1 MKLVTTR
8 DGRNYL
14 VPFLLVTSLF
24 FLWGFAHSIL
34 DVLNKY
40 FQNELHL
47 TKTQS
52 AFIQVVVY
60 GGYFLMAL
68 PAGAVIRRWGY
79 RAGVLTGLFLY
90 AIGALLFIP
99 GAQIMAFPFFLF
111 SLFVIGCGLTFLE
124 TSANPYVTVLGD
136 ASSSEQRI
144 NFSQS
149 FNGLGWILGPLV
161 GGWFLFSEGSQPNI
175 ALPYALIGGV
185 VLLIGG
191 IFCFVRLPEIKA
203 EDETPSSP
211 TAQGDYTTE
220 QENAPT
226 TQETTTSSSSTLSDI
241 AYLARCGAFVFG
253 WIALFLYVA
262 AQTGVNSFFINYTTE
277 HIAITDSAAAT
288 LLSLGGMGL
297 FMLGRLCGSW
307 AMSRIRAERLLAL
320 LAIIAT
326 VGTSFVVLAPGIV
339 GFIALLVVYL
349 CESIMFPTI
358 FALALRG
365 MGAHTKIASSLLI
378 MSIVGGAVA
387 PILMGLLADGH
398 SMALGFIVPL
408 VCFAVIALY
417 ALTRKTTRN

>member
-34 DVLNKY
+34 DVLNKF
-40 FQNELHL
+40 FQNEMHL

-90 AIGALLFIP
+90 GIGALLFIP
-99 GAQIMAFPFFLF
+99 GAEIMAFPFFLF

-136 ASSSEQRI
+136 AEASEQRI

-161 GGWFLFSEGSQPNI
+161 GGWFLFSQDNSPNI
-175 ALPYALIGGV
+175 ALPYAIIGLV

-191 IFCFVRLPEIKA
+191 VFCFVRLPEIKDTVSP
-203 EDETPSSP
+203 EEVSGHQDDPRDENRDLS
-211 TAQGDYTTE
+211 
-220 QENAPT
+220 
-226 TQETTTSSSSTLSDI
+226 TTTVESSSTLSEI
-241 AYLARCGAFVFG
+241 RILSRKSAFVFG

-262 AQTGVNSFFINYTTE
+262 AQTGVNSFFINYATE
-277 HIAITDSAAAT
+277 HIAITDSMAAT
-288 LLSLGGMGL
+288 LLSFGGMGL
-297 FMLGRLCGSW
+297 FMLGRLGGSW
-307 AMSRIRAERLLAL
+307 AMGRIRAERLLAI

-326 VGTSFVVLAPGIV
+326 LATSAVVLAPGGL
-339 GFIALLVVYL
+339 GFAALLVVYL

-365 MGAHTKIASSLLI
+365 LGAYTKIASSLLI

-387 PILMGLLADGH
+387 PLLMGIVADGH
-398 SMALGFIVPL
+398 SMALGFVVPL
-408 VCFAVIALY
+408 VCFVVIAAY
-417 ALTRKTTRN
+417 AISRR

>member
-34 DVLNKY
+34 DVLNKF
-40 FQNELHL
+40 FQNEMHL

-90 AIGALLFIP
+90 GIGALLFIP
-99 GAQIMAFPFFLF
+99 GAEIMAFPFFLF

-136 ASSSEQRI
+136 AKASEQRI

-149 FNGLGWILGPLV
+149 FNGLGWILGPLA
-161 GGWFLFSEGSQPNI
+161 GGWFLFSQDNSPNI
-175 ALPYALIGGV
+175 ALPYAIIGLV

-191 IFCFVRLPEIKA
+191 VFCFVRLREITDTVSPE
-203 EDETPSSP
+203 EVSGHQDDPRDENRDLS
-211 TAQGDYTTE
+211 
-220 QENAPT
+220 
-226 TQETTTSSSSTLSDI
+226 TTTVESSSTLSEI
-241 AYLARCGAFVFG
+241 RILSRKSAFVFG
-253 WIALFLYVA
+253 WVALFLYVA
-262 AQTGVNSFFINYTTE
+262 AQTGVNSFFINYATE
-277 HIAITDSAAAT
+277 HIAITDSMAAT
-288 LLSLGGMGL
+288 LLSFGGMGL
-297 FMLGRLCGSW
+297 FMLGRLGGSW
-307 AMSRIRAERLLAL
+307 AMGRIRAERLLAI

-326 VGTSFVVLAPGIV
+326 LATSAVVLAPGGL
-339 GFIALLVVYL
+339 GFAALLVVYL

-365 MGAHTKIASSLLI
+365 LGAHTKIASSLLI

-387 PILMGLLADGH
+387 PLLMGIVADGH
-398 SMALGFIVPL
+398 SMALGFVVPL
-408 VCFAVIALY
+408 VCFVVIAAY
-417 ALTRKTTRN
+417 AISRR

>member
-34 DVLNKY
+34 DVLNKF
-40 FQNELHL
+40 FQNEMHL
-47 TKTQS
+47 TKTRS

-90 AIGALLFIP
+90 GIGALLFIP
-99 GAQIMAFPFFLF
+99 GAEIMSFPFFLF

-124 TSANPYVTVLGD
+124 TSANPYVTVLGN
-136 ASSSEQRI
+136 AEASEQRI

-149 FNGLGWILGPLV
+149 FNGLGWILGPLA
-161 GGWFLFSEGSQPNI
+161 GGWFLFSQDNSPNI
-175 ALPYALIGGV
+175 ALPYAIIGLV

-191 IFCFVRLPEIKA
+191 VFCFVRLPEIKDTVSP
-203 EDETPSSP
+203 EEVSGHQDDPRDENRDLS
-211 TAQGDYTTE
+211 
-220 QENAPT
+220 
-226 TQETTTSSSSTLSDI
+226 TTTVESSSTLSEI
-241 AYLARCGAFVFG
+241 RILSRKSAFVFG
-253 WIALFLYVA
+253 WVALFLYVA
-262 AQTGVNSFFINYTTE
+262 AQTGVNSFFINYATE
-277 HIAITDSAAAT
+277 HIAITDSMAAT
-288 LLSLGGMGL
+288 LLSFGGMGL
-297 FMLGRLCGSW
+297 FMLGRLGGSW
-307 AMSRIRAERLLAL
+307 AMGRIRAERLLAI

-326 VGTSFVVLAPGIV
+326 LATSAVVLAPGGL
-339 GFIALLVVYL
+339 GFAALLVVYL

-365 MGAHTKIASSLLI
+365 LGAHTKIASSLLI

-387 PILMGLLADGH
+387 PLLMGIVADGH
-398 SMALGFIVPL
+398 SMALGFVVPL
-408 VCFAVIALY
+408 VCFVVIAAY
-417 ALTRKTTRN
+417 AVTRR

>member
-34 DVLNKY
+34 DVLNKF
-40 FQNELHL
+40 FQNEMHL

-90 AIGALLFIP
+90 GIGALLFIP
-99 GAQIMAFPFFLF
+99 GAEIMAFPFFLF

-124 TSANPYVTVLGD
+124 TSANPYVTVLGN
-136 ASSSEQRI
+136 AEASEQRI

-149 FNGLGWILGPLV
+149 FNGLGWILGPLA
-161 GGWFLFSEGSQPNI
+161 GGWFLFSQDNSPNI
-175 ALPYALIGGV
+175 ALPYAIIGLV

-191 IFCFVRLPEIKA
+191 VFCFVRLPEIKDTVSP
-203 EDETPSSP
+203 EEVSGHQDDPRDENRDLS
-211 TAQGDYTTE
+211 
-220 QENAPT
+220 
-226 TQETTTSSSSTLSDI
+226 TTTVESSSTLSEI
-241 AYLARCGAFVFG
+241 RILSRKSAFVFG
-253 WIALFLYVA
+253 WVALFLYVA
-262 AQTGVNSFFINYTTE
+262 AQTGVNSFFINYATE
-277 HIAITDSAAAT
+277 HIAITDSMAAT
-288 LLSLGGMGL
+288 LLSFGGMGL
-297 FMLGRLCGSW
+297 FMLGRLGGSW
-307 AMSRIRAERLLAL
+307 AMGRIRAERLLAI

-326 VGTSFVVLAPGIV
+326 LATSAVVLAPGGL
-339 GFIALLVVYL
+339 GFAALLVVYL

-365 MGAHTKIASSLLI
+365 LGAHTKIASSLLI

-387 PILMGLLADGH
+387 PLLMGIVADGH
-398 SMALGFIVPL
+398 SMALGFVVPL
-408 VCFAVIALY
+408 VCFVVIAAY
-417 ALTRKTTRN
+417 AVTRR

>member
-34 DVLNKY
+34 DVLNKF
-40 FQNELHL
+40 FQNEMHL

-90 AIGALLFIP
+90 GIGALLFIP
-99 GAQIMAFPFFLF
+99 GAEIMAFPFFLF

-136 ASSSEQRI
+136 AEASEQRI

-161 GGWFLFSEGSQPNI
+161 GGWFLFSQDNSPNI
-175 ALPYALIGGV
+175 ALPYAIIGLV

-191 IFCFVRLPEIKA
+191 VFCFVRLPEIK
-203 EDETPSSP
+203 DTVSP
-211 TAQGDYTTE
+211 EEVSGHQDDPRE
-220 QENAPT
+220 ENRDLS
-226 TQETTTSSSSTLSDI
+226 TTTVESSSTLSEI
-241 AYLARCGAFVFG
+241 RILSRKSAFVFG

-262 AQTGVNSFFINYTTE
+262 AQTGVNSFFINYATE
-277 HIAITDSAAAT
+277 HIAITDSMAAT
-288 LLSLGGMGL
+288 LLSFGGMGL
-297 FMLGRLCGSW
+297 FMLGRLGGSW
-307 AMSRIRAERLLAL
+307 AMGRIRAERLLAI

-326 VGTSFVVLAPGIV
+326 LATSAVVLAPGGL
-339 GFIALLVVYL
+339 GFAALLVVYL

-365 MGAHTKIASSLLI
+365 LGAHTKIASSLLI

-387 PILMGLLADGH
+387 PLLMGIVADGH
-398 SMALGFIVPL
+398 SMALGFVVPL
-408 VCFAVIALY
+408 VCFVVIAAY
-417 ALTRKTTRN
+417 AISRR

>member
-34 DVLNKY
+34 DVLNKF
-40 FQNELHL
+40 FQNEMHL

-90 AIGALLFIP
+90 GIGALLFIP
-99 GAQIMAFPFFLF
+99 GAEIMAFPFFLF

-136 ASSSEQRI
+136 AEASEQRI

-149 FNGLGWILGPLV
+149 FNGLGWILGPLA
-161 GGWFLFSEGSQPNI
+161 GGWFLFSQDNSPNI
-175 ALPYALIGGV
+175 ALPYAIIGLV

-191 IFCFVRLPEIKA
+191 VFCFVRLPEIKDTVSP
-203 EDETPSSP
+203 EEVSGHQDDPRDENRDLS
-211 TAQGDYTTE
+211 
-220 QENAPT
+220 
-226 TQETTTSSSSTLSDI
+226 TTTVESSSTLSEI
-241 AYLARCGAFVFG
+241 SILSRKSAFVFG

-262 AQTGVNSFFINYTTE
+262 AQTGVNSFFINYATE
-277 HIAITDSAAAT
+277 HIAITDSMAAT
-288 LLSLGGMGL
+288 LLSFGGMGL
-297 FMLGRLCGSW
+297 FMLGRLGGSW
-307 AMSRIRAERLLAL
+307 AMGRIRAERLLAI

-326 VGTSFVVLAPGIV
+326 LATSAVVLAPGGL
-339 GFIALLVVYL
+339 GFAALLVVYL

-365 MGAHTKIASSLLI
+365 LGAHTKIASSLLI

-387 PILMGLLADGH
+387 PLLMGIVADGH

-408 VCFAVIALY
+408 VCFVVIAAY
-417 ALTRKTTRN
+417 AISRR

>member
-34 DVLNKY
+34 DVLNKF
-40 FQNELHL
+40 FQNEMHL

-90 AIGALLFIP
+90 GIGALLFIP
-99 GAQIMAFPFFLF
+99 GAKIMSFPFFLF

-136 ASSSEQRI
+136 AEASEQRI

-149 FNGLGWILGPLV
+149 FNGLGWILGPLA
-161 GGWFLFSEGSQPNI
+161 GGWFLFSQENSPNI
-175 ALPYALIGGV
+175 ALPYAIIGLV

-191 IFCFVRLPEIKA
+191 VFCFVRLPEIKDTVSP
-203 EDETPSSP
+203 EEVSGHQDDPRDENRDLS
-211 TAQGDYTTE
+211 
-220 QENAPT
+220 
-226 TQETTTSSSSTLSDI
+226 TTTVESSSTLSEI
-241 AYLARCGAFVFG
+241 SILSRKSAFVFG

-262 AQTGVNSFFINYTTE
+262 AQTGVNSFFINYATE
-277 HIAITDSAAAT
+277 HIAITDSMAAT
-288 LLSLGGMGL
+288 LLSFGGMGL
-297 FMLGRLCGSW
+297 FMLGRLGGSW
-307 AMSRIRAERLLAL
+307 AMGRIRAERLLAI

-326 VGTSFVVLAPGIV
+326 LATSAVVLAPGGL
-339 GFIALLVVYL
+339 GFAALLVVYL

-365 MGAHTKIASSLLI
+365 LGAHTKIASSLLI

-387 PILMGLLADGH
+387 PLLMGIVADGH
-398 SMALGFIVPL
+398 SMALGFVVPL
-408 VCFAVIALY
+408 VCFVVIAAY
-417 ALTRKTTRN
+417 AISRR

>member
-34 DVLNKY
+34 DVLNKF
-40 FQNELHL
+40 FQNEMHL

-90 AIGALLFIP
+90 GIGALLFIP
-99 GAQIMAFPFFLF
+99 GAEIMSFPFFLF

-136 ASSSEQRI
+136 AEASEQRI

-161 GGWFLFSEGSQPNI
+161 GGWFLFSQENSPNI
-175 ALPYALIGGV
+175 ALPYAIIGLV

-191 IFCFVRLPEIKA
+191 VFCFVRLPEIKDTVSP
-203 EDETPSSP
+203 EEISGHQDDPRDENRDLS
-211 TAQGDYTTE
+211 
-220 QENAPT
+220 
-226 TQETTTSSSSTLSDI
+226 TTTVESSSTLSEI
-241 AYLARCGAFVFG
+241 CILSRKSAFVFG
-253 WIALFLYVA
+253 WVALFLYVA
-262 AQTGVNSFFINYTTE
+262 AQTGVNSFFINYATE
-277 HIAITDSAAAT
+277 HIAITDSMAAT
-288 LLSLGGMGL
+288 LLSFGGMGL
-297 FMLGRLCGSW
+297 FMLGRLGGSW
-307 AMSRIRAERLLAL
+307 AMGRIRAERLLAI

-326 VGTSFVVLAPGIV
+326 LATSAVVLAPGGL
-339 GFIALLVVYL
+339 GFAALLVVYL

-365 MGAHTKIASSLLI
+365 LGAHTKIASSLLI

-387 PILMGLLADGH
+387 PLLMGIVADGH
-398 SMALGFIVPL
+398 SMALGFVVPL
-408 VCFAVIALY
+408 VCFVVIAAY
-417 ALTRKTTRN
+417 AISRR

>member
-8 DGRNYL
+8 DGRNYI

-34 DVLNKY
+34 DVLNKF
-40 FQNELHL
+40 FQNEMHL

-90 AIGALLFIP
+90 GIGALLFIP
-99 GAQIMAFPFFLF
+99 GAEIMAFPFFLF

-136 ASSSEQRI
+136 AEASEQRI

-149 FNGLGWILGPLV
+149 FNGLGWILGPLA
-161 GGWFLFSEGSQPNI
+161 GGWFLFSQDNSPNI
-175 ALPYALIGGV
+175 ALPYAIIGLV

-191 IFCFVRLPEIKA
+191 VFCFVRLPEIKDTVSP
-203 EDETPSSP
+203 EEVSGHQDDPRDENRDLS
-211 TAQGDYTTE
+211 
-220 QENAPT
+220 
-226 TQETTTSSSSTLSDI
+226 TTTVESSSTLSEI
-241 AYLARCGAFVFG
+241 RILSRKSAFVFG

-262 AQTGVNSFFINYTTE
+262 AQTGVNSFFINYATE
-277 HIAITDSAAAT
+277 HIAITDSMAAT
-288 LLSLGGMGL
+288 LLSFGGMGL
-297 FMLGRLCGSW
+297 FMLGRLGGSW
-307 AMSRIRAERLLAL
+307 AMGRIRAERLLAI

-326 VGTSFVVLAPGIV
+326 LATSAVVLAPGGL
-339 GFIALLVVYL
+339 GFAALLVVYL

-365 MGAHTKIASSLLI
+365 LGAHTKIASSLLI

-387 PILMGLLADGH
+387 PLLMGIVADGH
-398 SMALGFIVPL
+398 SMALGFVVPL
-408 VCFAVIALY
+408 VCFVVIAAY
-417 ALTRKTTRN
+417 AVTRH

>member
-34 DVLNKY
+34 DVLNKF
-40 FQNELHL
+40 FQNEMHL

-90 AIGALLFIP
+90 GIGALLFIP
-99 GAQIMAFPFFLF
+99 GAEIMAFPFFLF

-136 ASSSEQRI
+136 AEASEQRI

-161 GGWFLFSEGSQPNI
+161 GGWFLFSQDNSPNI
-175 ALPYALIGGV
+175 ALPYAIIGLV

-191 IFCFVRLPEIKA
+191 VFCFVRLPEIKDTVSP
-203 EDETPSSP
+203 EEVSGPQDDPRDENRDLS
-211 TAQGDYTTE
+211 
-220 QENAPT
+220 
-226 TQETTTSSSSTLSDI
+226 TTTVESSSTLSEI
-241 AYLARCGAFVFG
+241 RILSRKSAFVFG
-253 WIALFLYVA
+253 WVALFLYVA
-262 AQTGVNSFFINYTTE
+262 AQTGINSFFINYATE
-277 HIAITDSAAAT
+277 HIAITDSMAAT
-288 LLSLGGMGL
+288 LLSFGGMGL
-297 FMLGRLCGSW
+297 FMLGRLGGSW
-307 AMSRIRAERLLAL
+307 AMGRIRAERLLAI

-326 VGTSFVVLAPGIV
+326 LATSAVVLAPGGL
-339 GFIALLVVYL
+339 GFAALLVVYL

-365 MGAHTKIASSLLI
+365 LGAHTKIASSLLI

-387 PILMGLLADGH
+387 PLLMGIVADGH
-398 SMALGFIVPL
+398 SMALGFVVPL
-408 VCFAVIALY
+408 VCFVVIAAY
-417 ALTRKTTRN
+417 AISRR

>member
-34 DVLNKY
+34 DVLNKF
-40 FQNELHL
+40 FQNEMHL

-90 AIGALLFIP
+90 GIGALLFIP
-99 GAQIMAFPFFLF
+99 GAEIMAFPFFLF

-136 ASSSEQRI
+136 AEASEQRI

-149 FNGLGWILGPLV
+149 FNGLGWILGPLA
-161 GGWFLFSEGSQPNI
+161 GGWFLFSQDNSPNI
-175 ALPYALIGGV
+175 ALPYAIIGLV

-191 IFCFVRLPEIKA
+191 VFCFVRLPEIKDTVSP
-203 EDETPSSP
+203 EEVSGHQDDPRDENRDLSTM
-211 TAQGDYTTE
+211 TVE
-220 QENAPT
+220 
-226 TQETTTSSSSTLSDI
+226 SSSTLSEI
-241 AYLARCGAFVFG
+241 CILSRKSAFVFG
-253 WIALFLYVA
+253 WVALFLYVA
-262 AQTGVNSFFINYTTE
+262 AQTGVNSFFINYATE
-277 HIAITDSAAAT
+277 HIAITDSMAAT
-288 LLSLGGMGL
+288 LLSFGGMGL
-297 FMLGRLCGSW
+297 FMLGRLGGSW
-307 AMSRIRAERLLAL
+307 AMGRIRAERLLAI

-326 VGTSFVVLAPGIV
+326 LATSAVVLAPGGL
-339 GFIALLVVYL
+339 GFAALLVVYL

-365 MGAHTKIASSLLI
+365 LGAHTKIASSLLI

-387 PILMGLLADGH
+387 PLLMGIVADGH
-398 SMALGFIVPL
+398 SMALGFVVPL
-408 VCFAVIALY
+408 VCFVVIAAY
-417 ALTRKTTRN
+417 AISRR

>member
-34 DVLNKY
+34 DVLNKF
-40 FQNELHL
+40 FQNEMHL

-90 AIGALLFIP
+90 GIGALLFIP
-99 GAQIMAFPFFLF
+99 GAKIMSFPFFLF

-136 ASSSEQRI
+136 AEASEQRI

-149 FNGLGWILGPLV
+149 FNGLGWILGPLA
-161 GGWFLFSEGSQPNI
+161 GGWFLFSQENSPNI
-175 ALPYALIGGV
+175 ALPYAIIGLV

-191 IFCFVRLPEIKA
+191 VFCFVRLPEIKDTVSP
-203 EDETPSSP
+203 EEVSGHQDDPRDENRDLS
-211 TAQGDYTTE
+211 
-220 QENAPT
+220 
-226 TQETTTSSSSTLSDI
+226 TTTVESSSTLSEI
-241 AYLARCGAFVFG
+241 SILSRKSAFVFG

-262 AQTGVNSFFINYTTE
+262 AQTGVNSFFINYATE
-277 HIAITDSAAAT
+277 HIAITDSMAAT
-288 LLSLGGMGL
+288 LLSFGGMGL
-297 FMLGRLCGSW
+297 FMLGRLGGSW
-307 AMSRIRAERLLAL
+307 AMGRIRAERLLAI

-326 VGTSFVVLAPGIV
+326 LATSAVVLAPGGL
-339 GFIALLVVYL
+339 GFAALLVVYL

-365 MGAHTKIASSLLI
+365 LGAHTKIASSLLI
-378 MSIVGGAVA
+378 MSNVGGAVA
-387 PILMGLLADGH
+387 PLLMGIVADGH
-398 SMALGFIVPL
+398 SMALGFVVPL
-408 VCFAVIALY
+408 VCFVVIAAY
-417 ALTRKTTRN
+417 AVTRH

>member
-34 DVLNKY
+34 DVLNKF
-40 FQNELHL
+40 FQNEMHL

-90 AIGALLFIP
+90 GIGALLFIP
-99 GAQIMAFPFFLF
+99 GAEIMAFPFFLF

-124 TSANPYVTVLGD
+124 TSANPYVTVLGN
-136 ASSSEQRI
+136 AEASEQRI

-161 GGWFLFSEGSQPNI
+161 GGWFLFSQDNSPNI
-175 ALPYALIGGV
+175 ALPYAIIGLV

-191 IFCFVRLPEIKA
+191 VFCFVRLPEIKDTVSP
-203 EDETPSSP
+203 EEVSGHQDDPRDENRDLS
-211 TAQGDYTTE
+211 
-220 QENAPT
+220 
-226 TQETTTSSSSTLSDI
+226 TTTVESSSTLSEI
-241 AYLARCGAFVFG
+241 RILSRKSAFVFG
-253 WIALFLYVA
+253 WVALFLYVA
-262 AQTGVNSFFINYTTE
+262 AQTGVNSFFINYATE
-277 HIAITDSAAAT
+277 HIAITDSMAAT
-288 LLSLGGMGL
+288 LLSFGGMGL
-297 FMLGRLCGSW
+297 FMLGRLGGSW
-307 AMSRIRAERLLAL
+307 AMGRIRAERLLAI

-326 VGTSFVVLAPGIV
+326 LATSAVVLAPGGL
-339 GFIALLVVYL
+339 GFAALLVVYL

-365 MGAHTKIASSLLI
+365 LGAHTKIASSLLI

-387 PILMGLLADGH
+387 PLLMGIVADGH
-398 SMALGFIVPL
+398 SMALGFVVPL
-408 VCFAVIALY
+408 VCFVVIAAY
-417 ALTRKTTRN
+417 AVTRR

>member
-34 DVLNKY
+34 DVLNKF
-40 FQNELHL
+40 FQNEMHL

-90 AIGALLFIP
+90 GIGALLFIP
-99 GAQIMAFPFFLF
+99 GAEIMAFPFFLF

-136 ASSSEQRI
+136 AEASEQRI

-149 FNGLGWILGPLV
+149 FNGLGWILGPLA
-161 GGWFLFSEGSQPNI
+161 GGWFLFSQENSPNI
-175 ALPYALIGGV
+175 ALPYAIIGLV

-191 IFCFVRLPEIKA
+191 VFCFVRLPEIKDTVSP
-203 EDETPSSP
+203 EEVSGHQDDPRDENRDLS
-211 TAQGDYTTE
+211 
-220 QENAPT
+220 
-226 TQETTTSSSSTLSDI
+226 TTTVESSSTLSEI
-241 AYLARCGAFVFG
+241 SILSRKSAFVFG

-262 AQTGVNSFFINYTTE
+262 AQTGVNSFFINYATE
-277 HIAITDSAAAT
+277 HIAITDSMAAT
-288 LLSLGGMGL
+288 LLSFGGMGL
-297 FMLGRLCGSW
+297 FMLGRLGGSW
-307 AMSRIRAERLLAL
+307 AMGRIRAERLLAI

-326 VGTSFVVLAPGIV
+326 LATSAVVLAPGGL
-339 GFIALLVVYL
+339 GFAALLVVYL

-365 MGAHTKIASSLLI
+365 LGAHTKIASSLLI

-387 PILMGLLADGH
+387 PLLMGIVADGH
-398 SMALGFIVPL
+398 SMALGFVVPL
-408 VCFAVIALY
+408 VCFVVIAAY
-417 ALTRKTTRN
+417 AVTRH

>member
-34 DVLNKY
+34 DVLNKF
-40 FQNELHL
+40 FQNEMHL

-90 AIGALLFIP
+90 GIGALLFIP
-99 GAQIMAFPFFLF
+99 GAEIMAFPFFLF

-136 ASSSEQRI
+136 AEASEQRI

-161 GGWFLFSEGSQPNI
+161 GGWFLFSQDNSPNI
-175 ALPYALIGGV
+175 ALPYAIIGLV

-191 IFCFVRLPEIKA
+191 VFCFVRLPEIKDTVSP
-203 EDETPSSP
+203 EEISGHQDDPRDENRDLS
-211 TAQGDYTTE
+211 
-220 QENAPT
+220 
-226 TQETTTSSSSTLSDI
+226 TTTVESSSTLSEI
-241 AYLARCGAFVFG
+241 RILSRKSAFVFG
-253 WIALFLYVA
+253 WVALFLYVA
-262 AQTGVNSFFINYTTE
+262 AQTGVNSFFINYATE
-277 HIAITDSAAAT
+277 HIAITDSMAAT
-288 LLSLGGMGL
+288 LLSFGGMGL
-297 FMLGRLCGSW
+297 FMLGRLGGSW
-307 AMSRIRAERLLAL
+307 AMGRIRAERLLAIL
-320 LAIIAT
+320 SIIAT
-326 VGTSFVVLAPGIV
+326 LATSAVVLAPGGL
-339 GFIALLVVYL
+339 GFAALLVVYL

-365 MGAHTKIASSLLI
+365 LGAHTKIASSLLI

-387 PILMGLLADGH
+387 PLLMGIVADGH

-408 VCFAVIALY
+408 VCFVVIAAY
-417 ALTRKTTRN
+417 AVTRH

>member
-34 DVLNKY
+34 DVLNKF
-40 FQNELHL
+40 FQNEMHL

-90 AIGALLFIP
+90 GIGALLFIP
-99 GAQIMAFPFFLF
+99 GAEIMAFPFFLF

-136 ASSSEQRI
+136 AEASEQRI

-149 FNGLGWILGPLV
+149 FNGLGWILGPLA
-161 GGWFLFSEGSQPNI
+161 GGWFLFSQDNSPNI
-175 ALPYALIGGV
+175 ALPYAIIGLV

-191 IFCFVRLPEIKA
+191 VFCFVRLPEIKDTVSP
-203 EDETPSSP
+203 EEVSGHQDDPRDENRDLS
-211 TAQGDYTTE
+211 
-220 QENAPT
+220 
-226 TQETTTSSSSTLSDI
+226 TTTVESSSTLSEI
-241 AYLARCGAFVFG
+241 RILSRKSVFVFG
-253 WIALFLYVA
+253 WVALFLYVA
-262 AQTGVNSFFINYTTE
+262 AQTGVNSFFINYATE
-277 HIAITDSAAAT
+277 HIAITDSMAAT
-288 LLSLGGMGL
+288 LLSFGGMGL
-297 FMLGRLCGSW
+297 FMLGRLGGSW
-307 AMSRIRAERLLAL
+307 AMGRIRAERLLAI

-326 VGTSFVVLAPGIV
+326 LATSAVVLAPGGL
-339 GFIALLVVYL
+339 GFVALLVVYL

-365 MGAHTKIASSLLI
+365 LGAHTKIASSLLI

-387 PILMGLLADGH
+387 PLLMGIVADGH
-398 SMALGFIVPL
+398 SMALGFVVPL
-408 VCFAVIALY
+408 VCFVVIAAY
-417 ALTRKTTRN
+417 AVTRH

>member
-34 DVLNKY
+34 DVLNKF
-40 FQNELHL
+40 FQNEMHL

-90 AIGALLFIP
+90 GIGALLFIP
-99 GAQIMAFPFFLF
+99 GAEIMSFPFFLF

-136 ASSSEQRI
+136 AEASEQRI

-161 GGWFLFSEGSQPNI
+161 GGWFLFSQENSPNI
-175 ALPYALIGGV
+175 ALPYAIIGLV

-191 IFCFVRLPEIKA
+191 VFCFVRLPEIKDTVSP
-203 EDETPSSP
+203 EEVSGHQDDPRDENRDLS
-211 TAQGDYTTE
+211 
-220 QENAPT
+220 
-226 TQETTTSSSSTLSDI
+226 TTTVESSSTLSEI
-241 AYLARCGAFVFG
+241 RILSRKSAFVFG

-262 AQTGVNSFFINYTTE
+262 AQTGVNSFFINYATE
-277 HIAITDSAAAT
+277 HIAITDSMAAT
-288 LLSLGGMGL
+288 LLSFGGMGL
-297 FMLGRLCGSW
+297 FMLGRLGGSW
-307 AMSRIRAERLLAL
+307 AMGRIRAERLLAI

-326 VGTSFVVLAPGIV
+326 LATSTVVLAPGGL
-339 GFIALLVVYL
+339 GFAALLVVYL

-365 MGAHTKIASSLLI
+365 LGAHTKIASSLLI

-387 PILMGLLADGH
+387 PLLMGIVADGH
-398 SMALGFIVPL
+398 SMALGFVAPL
-408 VCFAVIALY
+408 VCFVVIAAY
-417 ALTRKTTRN
+417 AVTRR

>member
-34 DVLNKY
+34 DVLNKF
-40 FQNELHL
+40 FQNEMHL

-90 AIGALLFIP
+90 GIGALLFIP
-99 GAQIMAFPFFLF
+99 GAEIMAFPFFLF

-136 ASSSEQRI
+136 AEASEQRI

-149 FNGLGWILGPLV
+149 FNGLGWILGPLA
-161 GGWFLFSEGSQPNI
+161 GGWFLFSQDNSPNI
-175 ALPYALIGGV
+175 ALPYAIIGLV

-191 IFCFVRLPEIKA
+191 VFCFVRLPEIKDTVSP
-203 EDETPSSP
+203 EEVSGHQDDPRDENRDLSTM
-211 TAQGDYTTE
+211 TVE
-220 QENAPT
+220 
-226 TQETTTSSSSTLSDI
+226 SSSTLSEI
-241 AYLARCGAFVFG
+241 CILSRKSAFVFG
-253 WIALFLYVA
+253 WVALFLYVA
-262 AQTGVNSFFINYTTE
+262 AQTGVNSFFINYATE
-277 HIAITDSAAAT
+277 HIAITDSMAAT
-288 LLSLGGMGL
+288 LLSFGGMGL
-297 FMLGRLCGSW
+297 FMLGRLGGSW
-307 AMSRIRAERLLAL
+307 AMGRIRAERLLAI

-326 VGTSFVVLAPGIV
+326 LATSAVVLAPGGL
-339 GFIALLVVYL
+339 GFAALLVVYL

-365 MGAHTKIASSLLI
+365 LGAHTKIASSLLI

-387 PILMGLLADGH
+387 PLLMGIVADGH
-398 SMALGFIVPL
+398 SMALGFVVPL
-408 VCFAVIALY
+408 VCFVVIAAY
-417 ALTRKTTRN
+417 AVTRR

>member
-34 DVLNKY
+34 DVLNKF
-40 FQNELHL
+40 FQNEMHL

-90 AIGALLFIP
+90 GIGALLFIP
-99 GAQIMAFPFFLF
+99 GAEIMSFPFFLF

-136 ASSSEQRI
+136 AEASEQRI

-149 FNGLGWILGPLV
+149 FNGLGWILGPLA
-161 GGWFLFSEGSQPNI
+161 GGWFLFSQENSPNI
-175 ALPYALIGGV
+175 ALPYAIIGLV

-191 IFCFVRLPEIKA
+191 VFCFVRLPEIKDTVSP
-203 EDETPSSP
+203 EEVSGHQDDPRDENRDLS
-211 TAQGDYTTE
+211 
-220 QENAPT
+220 
-226 TQETTTSSSSTLSDI
+226 TTTVESSSTLSEI
-241 AYLARCGAFVFG
+241 SILSRKSAFVFG

-262 AQTGVNSFFINYTTE
+262 AQTGVNSFFINYATE
-277 HIAITDSAAAT
+277 HIAITDSMAAT
-288 LLSLGGMGL
+288 LLSFGGMGL
-297 FMLGRLCGSW
+297 FMLGRLGGSW
-307 AMSRIRAERLLAL
+307 AMGRIRAERLLAI

-326 VGTSFVVLAPGIV
+326 LATSAVVLAPGGL
-339 GFIALLVVYL
+339 GFAALLVVYL

-365 MGAHTKIASSLLI
+365 LGAHTKIASSLLI

-387 PILMGLLADGH
+387 PLLMGIVADGH
-398 SMALGFIVPL
+398 SMALGFVVPL
-408 VCFAVIALY
+408 VCFVVIAAY
-417 ALTRKTTRN
+417 AVTRH

>member
-34 DVLNKY
+34 DVLNKF
-40 FQNELHL
+40 FQNEMHL

-90 AIGALLFIP
+90 GIGALLFIP
-99 GAQIMAFPFFLF
+99 GAEIMAFPFFLF

-136 ASSSEQRI
+136 AEASEQRI

-161 GGWFLFSEGSQPNI
+161 GGWFLFSQENSPNI
-175 ALPYALIGGV
+175 ALPYAIIGLV

-191 IFCFVRLPEIKA
+191 VFCFVRLPEIKDTVSP
-203 EDETPSSP
+203 EEVSGHQDDPRDENRDLS
-211 TAQGDYTTE
+211 
-220 QENAPT
+220 
-226 TQETTTSSSSTLSDI
+226 TTTVESSSTLSEI
-241 AYLARCGAFVFG
+241 RILSRKSAFVFG

-262 AQTGVNSFFINYTTE
+262 AQTGVNSFFINYATE
-277 HIAITDSAAAT
+277 HIAITDSMAAT
-288 LLSLGGMGL
+288 LLSFGGMGL
-297 FMLGRLCGSW
+297 FMLGRLGGSW
-307 AMSRIRAERLLAL
+307 AMGRIRAERLLAI

-326 VGTSFVVLAPGIV
+326 LATSAVVLAPGGL
-339 GFIALLVVYL
+339 GFAALLVVYL

-365 MGAHTKIASSLLI
+365 LGAHTKIASSLLI

-387 PILMGLLADGH
+387 PLLMGIVADGH
-398 SMALGFIVPL
+398 SMALGFVVPL
-408 VCFAVIALY
+408 VCFVVIAAY
-417 ALTRKTTRN
+417 AISRR

>member
-1 MKLVTTR
+1 MKIVTTH

-34 DVLNKY
+34 DVLNKF

-90 AIGALLFIP
+90 GLGALLFIP
-99 GAQIMAFPFFLF
+99 GATIMSFPFFLF

-136 ASSSEQRI
+136 ANSSEQRI

-161 GGWFLFSEGSQPNI
+161 GGWCLFAQGDSPNI
-175 ALPYALIGGV
+175 SLPYATIGIV
-185 VLLIGG
+185 VLLIGLV
-191 IFCFVRLPEIKA
+191 FYFVRLPEIKEIPA
-203 EDETPSSP
+203 NDHSPLSEEDAPSDSSP
-211 TAQGDYTTE
+211 
-220 QENAPT
+220 
-226 TQETTTSSSSTLSDI
+226 STWAEICYLS
-241 AYLARCGAFVFG
+241 RKGAFVFG

-262 AQTGVNSFFINYTTE
+262 AQTGINSFFINYATE
-277 HIAITDSAAAT
+277 HIAITDSTAAT
-288 LLSLGGMGL
+288 LLSFGGMGL
-297 FMLGRLCGSW
+297 FMLGRLGGSW
-307 AMSRIRAERLLAL
+307 AMGQIRAERLLAI

-326 VGTSFVVLAPGIV
+326 LATSVVVFVPNTL

-349 CESIMFPTI
+349 CESIMFPTL

-365 MGAHTKIASSLLI
+365 LGAHTKIASSLLI

-387 PILMGLLADGH
+387 PLLMGIVADGH
-398 SMALGFIVPL
+398 STALGFIIPL
-408 VCFAVIALY
+408 ICFIVIAAY
-417 ALTRKTTRN
+417 AVTRR

>member
-34 DVLNKY
+34 DVLNKF
-40 FQNELHL
+40 FQNEMHL

-90 AIGALLFIP
+90 GIGALLFIP
-99 GAQIMAFPFFLF
+99 GAEIMSFPFFLF

-124 TSANPYVTVLGD
+124 TSANPYVTVLGN
-136 ASSSEQRI
+136 AEASEQRI

-149 FNGLGWILGPLV
+149 FNGLGWILGPLA
-161 GGWFLFSEGSQPNI
+161 GGWFLFSQDNSPNI
-175 ALPYALIGGV
+175 ALPYAIIGLV

-191 IFCFVRLPEIKA
+191 VFCFVRLPEIKDTVSP
-203 EDETPSSP
+203 EEVSGHQDDPRDENRDLS
-211 TAQGDYTTE
+211 
-220 QENAPT
+220 
-226 TQETTTSSSSTLSDI
+226 TTTVESSSTLSEI
-241 AYLARCGAFVFG
+241 RILSRKSAFVFG
-253 WIALFLYVA
+253 WVALFLYVA
-262 AQTGVNSFFINYTTE
+262 AQTGVNSFFINYATE
-277 HIAITDSAAAT
+277 HIAITDSMAAT
-288 LLSLGGMGL
+288 LLSFGGMGL
-297 FMLGRLCGSW
+297 FMLGRLGGSW
-307 AMSRIRAERLLAL
+307 AMGRIRAERLLAI

-326 VGTSFVVLAPGIV
+326 LATSAVVLAPGGI
-339 GFIALLVVYL
+339 GFAALLVVYL

-365 MGAHTKIASSLLI
+365 LGAHTKIASSLLI

-387 PILMGLLADGH
+387 PLLMGIVADGH

-408 VCFAVIALY
+408 VCFVVIAAY
-417 ALTRKTTRN
+417 AVTRR

>member
-34 DVLNKY
+34 DVLNKF
-40 FQNELHL
+40 FQNEMHL

-90 AIGALLFIP
+90 GIGALLFIP
-99 GAQIMAFPFFLF
+99 GAEIMAFPFFLF

-136 ASSSEQRI
+136 AEASEQRI

-161 GGWFLFSEGSQPNI
+161 GGWFLFSQDNSPNI
-175 ALPYALIGGV
+175 ALPYAIIGLV

-191 IFCFVRLPEIKA
+191 VFCFVRLPEIKDTVSP
-203 EDETPSSP
+203 EEVSGHQDDPRDENRDLS
-211 TAQGDYTTE
+211 
-220 QENAPT
+220 
-226 TQETTTSSSSTLSDI
+226 TTTVESSSTLSEI
-241 AYLARCGAFVFG
+241 RILSRKSAFVFG
-253 WIALFLYVA
+253 WVALFLYVA
-262 AQTGVNSFFINYTTE
+262 AQTGVNSFFINYATE
-277 HIAITDSAAAT
+277 HIAITDSMAAT
-288 LLSLGGMGL
+288 LLSFGGMGL
-297 FMLGRLCGSW
+297 FMLGRLGGSW
-307 AMSRIRAERLLAL
+307 AMGRIRAERLLAI

-326 VGTSFVVLAPGIV
+326 LATSAVVLAPGGL
-339 GFIALLVVYL
+339 GFAALLVVYL

-365 MGAHTKIASSLLI
+365 LGAHTKIASSLLI

-387 PILMGLLADGH
+387 PLLMGIVADGH
-398 SMALGFIVPL
+398 SMALGFVVPL
-408 VCFAVIALY
+408 VCFVVIAAY
-417 ALTRKTTRN
+417 AISRR

>member
-34 DVLNKY
+34 DVLNKF
-40 FQNELHL
+40 FQNEMHL

-90 AIGALLFIP
+90 GIGALLFIP
-99 GAQIMAFPFFLF
+99 GAEIMAFPFFLF

-136 ASSSEQRI
+136 AEASEQRI

-149 FNGLGWILGPLV
+149 FNGLGWILGPLA
-161 GGWFLFSEGSQPNI
+161 GGWFLFSQDNSPNI
-175 ALPYALIGGV
+175 ALPYAIIGLV

-191 IFCFVRLPEIKA
+191 VFCFVRLPEIKDTVSPEEVSGHQDDPRA
-203 EDETPSSP
+203 ENRDLSTMTVE
-211 TAQGDYTTE
+211 
-220 QENAPT
+220 
-226 TQETTTSSSSTLSDI
+226 SSSTLSEI
-241 AYLARCGAFVFG
+241 RILSRKSAFVFG

-262 AQTGVNSFFINYTTE
+262 AQTGVNSFFINYATE
-277 HIAITDSAAAT
+277 HIAITDSMAAT
-288 LLSLGGMGL
+288 LLSFGGMGL
-297 FMLGRLCGSW
+297 FMLGRLGGSW
-307 AMSRIRAERLLAL
+307 AMGRIRAERLLAI

-326 VGTSFVVLAPGIV
+326 LATSAVVLAPGGL
-339 GFIALLVVYL
+339 GFAALLVVYL

-365 MGAHTKIASSLLI
+365 LGAHTKIASSLLI

-387 PILMGLLADGH
+387 PLLMGIVADGH
-398 SMALGFIVPL
+398 SMALGFVVPL
-408 VCFAVIALY
+408 VCFVVIAAY
-417 ALTRKTTRN
+417 AISRR

>member
-34 DVLNKY
+34 DVLNKF
-40 FQNELHL
+40 FQNEMHL

-90 AIGALLFIP
+90 GIGALLFIP
-99 GAQIMAFPFFLF
+99 GAEIMSFPFFLF

-136 ASSSEQRI
+136 AEASEQRI

-149 FNGLGWILGPLV
+149 FNGLGWILGPLA
-161 GGWFLFSEGSQPNI
+161 GGWFLFSQENSPNI
-175 ALPYALIGGV
+175 ALPYAIIGLV

-191 IFCFVRLPEIKA
+191 VFCFVRLPEIKDTVSP
-203 EDETPSSP
+203 EEVSGHQDDPRDENRDLS
-211 TAQGDYTTE
+211 
-220 QENAPT
+220 
-226 TQETTTSSSSTLSDI
+226 TTTVESSSTLSEI
-241 AYLARCGAFVFG
+241 SILSRKSAFVFG

-262 AQTGVNSFFINYTTE
+262 AQTGVNSFFINYATE
-277 HIAITDSAAAT
+277 HIAITDSMAAT
-288 LLSLGGMGL
+288 LLSFGGMGL
-297 FMLGRLCGSW
+297 FMLGRLGGSW
-307 AMSRIRAERLLAL
+307 AMGRIRAERLLAI

-326 VGTSFVVLAPGIV
+326 LATSAVVLAPGGL
-339 GFIALLVVYL
+339 GFAALLVVYL

-365 MGAHTKIASSLLI
+365 LGAHTKIASSLLI

-387 PILMGLLADGH
+387 PLLMGIVADGH
-398 SMALGFIVPL
+398 SMALGFVVPL
-408 VCFAVIALY
+408 VCFVVIAAY
-417 ALTRKTTRN
+417 AISRR

>member
-34 DVLNKY
+34 DVLNKF
-40 FQNELHL
+40 FQNEMHL

-90 AIGALLFIP
+90 GIGALLFIP
-99 GAQIMAFPFFLF
+99 GAEIMSFPFFLF

-124 TSANPYVTVLGD
+124 TSANPYVTVLGN
-136 ASSSEQRI
+136 AEASEQRI

-149 FNGLGWILGPLV
+149 FNGLGWILGPLA
-161 GGWFLFSEGSQPNI
+161 GGWFLFSQENSPNI
-175 ALPYALIGGV
+175 ALPYAIIGLV

-191 IFCFVRLPEIKA
+191 VFCFVRLPEIKDTVSP
-203 EDETPSSP
+203 EEVSGHQDDPRDENRDLS
-211 TAQGDYTTE
+211 
-220 QENAPT
+220 
-226 TQETTTSSSSTLSDI
+226 TTTVESSSTLSEI
-241 AYLARCGAFVFG
+241 RILSRKSAFVFG
-253 WIALFLYVA
+253 WVALFLYVA
-262 AQTGVNSFFINYTTE
+262 AQTGVNSFFINYATE
-277 HIAITDSAAAT
+277 HIAITDSMAAT
-288 LLSLGGMGL
+288 LLSFGGMGL
-297 FMLGRLCGSW
+297 FMLGRLGGSW
-307 AMSRIRAERLLAL
+307 AMGRIRAERLLAI

-326 VGTSFVVLAPGIV
+326 LATSAVVLAPGGL
-339 GFIALLVVYL
+339 GFAALLVVYL

-365 MGAHTKIASSLLI
+365 LGAHTKIASSLLI

-387 PILMGLLADGH
+387 PLLMGIVADGH
-398 SMALGFIVPL
+398 SMALGFVVPL
-408 VCFAVIALY
+408 VCFVVIAAY
-417 ALTRKTTRN
+417 AVTRR

>member
-1 MKLVTTR
+1 MKLVKTR

-34 DVLNKY
+34 DVLNKF
-40 FQNELHL
+40 FQNEIHL
-47 TKTQS
+47 SKTQS

-90 AIGALLFIP
+90 GIGALLFIP
-99 GAQIMAFPFFLF
+99 GAEIMAFPFFLF

-136 ASSSEQRI
+136 ADASEQRI

-161 GGWFLFSEGSQPNI
+161 GGWFLFSQDNSSNI
-175 ALPYALIGGV
+175 ALPYAIIGVV

-191 IFCFVRLPEIKA
+191 VFCFVRLPEIKDTVST
-203 EDETPSSP
+203 EEVSGHQDDTRDENRDLS
-211 TAQGDYTTE
+211 
-220 QENAPT
+220 
-226 TQETTTSSSSTLSDI
+226 TTTVESSSTLSEI
-241 AYLARCGAFVFG
+241 RILSRKSAFVFG
-253 WIALFLYVA
+253 WVALFLYVA
-262 AQTGVNSFFINYTTE
+262 AQTGVNSFFINYATE
-277 HIAITDSAAAT
+277 HIAITDSLAAT
-288 LLSLGGMGL
+288 LLSFGGMGL
-297 FMLGRLCGSW
+297 FMLGRLGGSW
-307 AMSRIRAERLLAL
+307 AMGRIRAERLLAI

-326 VGTSFVVLAPGIV
+326 LATSAVVLAPGGI
-339 GFIALLVVYL
+339 GFAALLVVYL

-365 MGAHTKIASSLLI
+365 LGAHTKIASSLLI

-387 PILMGLLADGH
+387 PLLMGIVADGH

-408 VCFAVIALY
+408 VCFVVIAAY
-417 ALTRKTTRN
+417 AISRR

>member
-34 DVLNKY
+34 DVLNKF
-40 FQNELHL
+40 FQNEMHL

-90 AIGALLFIP
+90 GIGALLFIP
-99 GAQIMAFPFFLF
+99 GAEIMAFPFFLF

-124 TSANPYVTVLGD
+124 TSANPYVTVLGN
-136 ASSSEQRI
+136 AEASEQRI

-161 GGWFLFSEGSQPNI
+161 GGWFLFSQDNSPNI
-175 ALPYALIGGV
+175 ALPYAIIGLV

-191 IFCFVRLPEIKA
+191 VFCFVRLPEIKDTVSP
-203 EDETPSSP
+203 EEVSGHQDDPRDENRDLS
-211 TAQGDYTTE
+211 
-220 QENAPT
+220 
-226 TQETTTSSSSTLSDI
+226 TTTVESSSTLSEI
-241 AYLARCGAFVFG
+241 RILSRKSAFVFG
-253 WIALFLYVA
+253 WVALFLYVA
-262 AQTGVNSFFINYTTE
+262 AQTGVNSFFINYATE
-277 HIAITDSAAAT
+277 HIAITDSMAAT
-288 LLSLGGMGL
+288 LLSFGGMGL
-297 FMLGRLCGSW
+297 FMLGRLGGSW
-307 AMSRIRAERLLAL
+307 AMGRIRAERLLAIL
-320 LAIIAT
+320 SIIAT
-326 VGTSFVVLAPGIV
+326 LATSAVVLAPGGL
-339 GFIALLVVYL
+339 GFAALLVVYL

-365 MGAHTKIASSLLI
+365 LGAHTKIASSLLI

-387 PILMGLLADGH
+387 PLLMGIVADGH
-398 SMALGFIVPL
+398 SMALGFVVPL
-408 VCFAVIALY
+408 VCFVVIAAY
-417 ALTRKTTRN
+417 AISRH